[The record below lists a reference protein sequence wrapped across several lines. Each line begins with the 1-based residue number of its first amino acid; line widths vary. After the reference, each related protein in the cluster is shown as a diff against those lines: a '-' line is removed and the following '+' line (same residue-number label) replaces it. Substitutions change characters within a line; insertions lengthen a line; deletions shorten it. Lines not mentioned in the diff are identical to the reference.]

1 MYILQWKESKD
12 LKYMYFKKH
21 QFPNSRKKKKYVKIT
36 PGARNIYLTLWLVVI
51 LTSFLCGFFLFN
63 ISL

>member
-21 QFPNSRKKKKYVKIT
+21 QFPNSRKKKYVKIT
-36 PGARNIYLTLWLVVI
+36 PGARNIYLTL
-51 LTSFLCGFFLFN
+51 
-63 ISL
+63 

>member
-1 MYILQWKESKD
+1 MYILQWKESED

-21 QFPNSRKKKKYVKIT
+21 QFPDRKKKKYVRIT
-36 PGARNIYLTLWLVVI
+36 PGARNTHLTLWLVVI
-51 LTSFLCGFFLFN
+51 LASFLCGFFLFN